1 MVMEIEIY
9 DAFKSAGLTDEK
21 AHAVVDS
28 IKKTINE
35 HYALHSQQLATQGD
49 VEKVRADVEKV
60 RAEIAKLEGRLESRI
75 SASEANLIKWMVGA
89 ILTSAGLA
97 MAIARVFLASN

>member
-1 MVMEIEIY
+1 MAMEIEIY

-60 RAEIAKLEGRLESRI
+60 RAEIAK
-75 SASEANLIKWMVGA
+75 AEANIIKWNIGA
-89 ILTSAGLA
+89 IIATAGLA
-97 MAIARVFLASN
+97 MTIARVFLASN

>member
-1 MVMEIEIY
+1 MEIEIY
-9 DAFKSAGLTDEK
+9 DAFKSAGLSDEK

-49 VEKVRADVEKV
+49 VEKVRA
-60 RAEIAKLEGRLESRI
+60 EIAK
-75 SASEANLIKWMVGA
+75 AEANIIKWNIGA
-89 ILTSAGLA
+89 IIATAGLA
-97 MAIARVFLASN
+97 MAITRMFLISN

>member
-1 MVMEIEIY
+1 MAMEIEIY

-60 RAEIAKLEGRLESRI
+60 RADVEKVRLEVRADIARI
-75 SASEANLIKWMVGA
+75 EATIIKWNVGA
-89 ILTSAGLA
+89 IIATASLA
-97 MAIARVFLASN
+97 VAITRMFLISN

>member
-1 MVMEIEIY
+1 MSMEIEIY
-9 DAFKSAGLTDEK
+9 DAFKSAGLSDEK

-49 VEKVRADVEKV
+49 VEKVRA
-60 RAEIAKLEGRLESRI
+60 EIAK
-75 SASEANLIKWMVGA
+75 AEANIIKWNIGA
-89 ILTSAGLA
+89 IIATAGLA
-97 MAIARVFLASN
+97 MAITRMFLISN